1 MNIEE
6 NPIKKISCDC
16 CLTNINVKI
25 CKLEKC
31 DYPLCDNCFN
41 KVDSLCPK
49 CRRKIK
55 EDDVEKV
62 IIIETL
68 EIDLE
73 SQEIFSERLFC
84 KYCCLFGT
92 VDSEYR
98 EVRRIDYQYIRK
110 YSICFLDIIMKLVC
124 ISLLLLI
131 GRLVTFLLR
140 IGCYDYWCK
149 LSNNNSSNEI
159 FCVTC
164 FIGWSILGLLILFLA
179 LCLLSGICFGNSDE
193 DN

>member
-6 NPIKKISCDC
+6 NPIKKEISCDC
-16 CLTNINVKI
+16 CLTSINVKI

-31 DYPLCDNCFN
+31 DYPLCNDCFN
-41 KVDSLCPK
+41 KVSSICPK

-55 EDDVEKV
+55 DETSEK
-62 IIIETL
+62 IIDIETL

-73 SQEIFSERLFC
+73 YEEIYRENTV
-84 KYCCLFGT
+84 KCCLCER
-92 VDSEYR
+92 V
-98 EVRRIDYQYIRK
+98 
-110 YSICFLDIIMKLVC
+110 YSQKVIKHLNNFLDIITKISFGFLIIILSLAC

-131 GRLVTFLLR
+131 GRLVTFFLR

-164 FIGWSILGLLILFLA
+164 FIGWSILGLVILFFG
-179 LCLLSGICFGNSDE
+179 LCLLTGICFGNSD
-193 DN
+193 DDC

>member
-6 NPIKKISCDC
+6 NPIKKEISCDC
-16 CLTNINVKI
+16 CLTSINVKI

-31 DYPLCDNCFN
+31 DYPLCEDCFN
-41 KVDSLCPK
+41 KVSSICPK

-73 SQEIFSERLFC
+73 SQEIFSEISS

-92 VDSEYR
+92 VDSEYC
-98 EVRRIDYQYIRK
+98 VGRRIDYQYIRK
-110 YSICFLDIIMKLVC
+110 CSICFLDIIMKLVC
-124 ISLLLLI
+124 INLLLLI

-149 LSNNNSSNEI
+149 LSNDNSSNEI

-193 DN
+193 DD